1 MAFWLLI
8 PIKSLQAG
16 KSRLSS
22 FLDDQVRRYLNEFF
36 LRHIVEVAREL
47 PGSHGTAIISECE
60 GVLGLARS
68 LDIRAIRQTAGQ
80 GLNAAATQG
89 VDELRASGACAIL
102 IIASDPPMIRASD
115 LHEIATRGRE
125 HRVVICPDKHY
136 TGTNAIFLA
145 ADTSLHFR
153 FGAESCAEHCREA
166 QSSGITPL
174 TYFHRRIAMD
184 IDVPADVQPW
194 LGEQLLGLCDAKT
207 WKARMNQPL
216 WNKGSIQ
223 LNTTIVPPNATARA
237 CYGHEGAPQNDQAKA
252 RDRRRRAAQCAC
264 LRCANC
270 GIRRLWRISGAL
282 MAIPVAEG
290 CAFRRS

>member
-1 MAFWLLI
+1 MAFSLLI

-22 FLDDQVRRYLNEFF
+22 LLDAQVRRYLNEFF

-68 LDIRAIRQTAGQ
+68 LDIRVIRQTGGQ

-89 VDELRASGACAIL
+89 VEELRASGASAIL
-102 IIASDPPMIRASD
+102 IVASDLPMIRASD
-115 LHEIATRGRE
+115 LHEIATRGQE
-125 HRVVICPDKHY
+125 HRVVICPDKHH
-136 TGTNAIFLA
+136 TGTNAMFLA

-153 FGAESCAEHCREA
+153 FGAGSYAEHCREA
-166 QSSGITPL
+166 QSSGISPL
-174 TYFHRRIAMD
+174 TYFNRRIAMD

-194 LGEQLLGLCDAKT
+194 LGEQLAGLWDGKT
-207 WKARMNQPL
+207 WMARMNRPL

-223 LNTTIVPPNATARA
+223 LHGLATLPNDGPSQAVGR
-237 CYGHEGAPQNDQAKA
+237 HEEF
-252 RDRRRRAAQCAC
+252 
-264 LRCANC
+264 L
-270 GIRRLWRISGAL
+270 
-282 MAIPVAEG
+282 
-290 CAFRRS
+290 